1 MKTPDSSKLA
11 ELEGKIGYKFKDS
24 SLLIAALT
32 HSSYSNEART
42 KGENIRCNERLEFL
56 GDSVLSLIV
65 SDYLFNR
72 YKDGLEG
79 ELSKIRSYTVSEK
92 PLAGYAAEIDLGS
105 YLLLGK
111 GEDNE
116 SGRHRPSVTSDAFEA
131 LIAAIYLDSGFD
143 EAAKFVLPFA
153 IKNIDKIEKEKLT
166 IDYKTM
172 LQQIIQ
178 QEHGEILEYELEKEE
193 GPAHDRSFFVSA
205 KLNNN
210 IIGRGSGKSKREAE
224 QMAAK
229 EALTL
234 FGKS

>member
-1 MKTPDSSKLA
+1 MKTPDSLKLS
-11 ELEGKIGYKFKDS
+11 ELENKIGYKFIDR
-24 SLLIAALT
+24 SLLITALT
-32 HSSYSNEART
+32 HSSYSNEAKS
-42 KGENIRCNERLEFL
+42 KGEIIRCNERLEFL

-72 YKDGLEG
+72 YKNVLEG

-92 PLAGYAAEIDLGS
+92 PLAEYASEIDLGS

-111 GEDNE
+111 GEDNDA
-116 SGRHRPSVTSDAFEA
+116 GRHRPSVISDAFEA
-131 LIAAIYLDSGFD
+131 LIAAIYLDSGYE

-153 IKNIDKIEKEKLT
+153 IKNIDRIENEKLT
-166 IDYKTM
+166 VDYKTM

-178 QEHGEILEYELEKEE
+178 QEHGELLEYELEKEE
-193 GPAHDRSFFVSA
+193 GPAHDRVFFITA

-210 IIGRGSGKSKREAE
+210 TIGRGSGKSKREAE

-229 EALTL
+229 EALSL